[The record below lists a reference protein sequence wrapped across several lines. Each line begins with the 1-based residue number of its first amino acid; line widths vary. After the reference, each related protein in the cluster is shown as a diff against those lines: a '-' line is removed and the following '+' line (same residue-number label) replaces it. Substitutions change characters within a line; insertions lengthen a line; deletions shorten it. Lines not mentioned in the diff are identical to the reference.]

1 MVSAENLSKVP
12 TPEEQ
17 QATEAAEL
25 CIKECMLDQLISDS
39 KFLHE
44 DALFELVKTLIEFS
58 RGPDVQKSMGYSY
71 NENVT
76 VFFLEL
82 LIKVVIQN
90 R

>member
-1 MVSAENLSKVP
+1 MLSAENLSKVP
-12 TPEEQ
+12 TAEEQ
-17 QATEAAEL
+17 QLVEVAKE
-25 CIKECMLDQLISDS
+25 CIKDCNLDQMITDS

-44 DALFELVKTLIEFS
+44 EALVEMVKALIDLS
-58 RGPDVQKSMGYSY
+58 RGPDVQKSLGYNY

-82 LIKVVIQN
+82 LVKIVIQN

>member
-1 MVSAENLSKVP
+1 MVSAENLSKMP
-12 TPEEQ
+12 TSDEQ
-17 QATEAAEL
+17 QATEAAEG
-25 CIKECMLDQLISDS
+25 CIKDCQLDQLISDS

-44 DALFELVKTLIEFS
+44 DALFVLIKTLIERS
-58 RGPDVQKSMGYSY
+58 RGPDVQKTMGYSY

>member
-17 QATEAAEL
+17 QFIEIAKE
-25 CIKECMLDQLISDS
+25 CIKACHLDQVISDS

-44 DALFELVKTLIEFS
+44 EALCEVVKALIDIS
-58 RGPDVQKSMGYSY
+58 RGPDVHKSLGYNY

-82 LIKVVIQN
+82 LVKVVIQN

>member
-17 QATEAAEL
+17 QATETAEL
-25 CIKECMLDQLISDS
+25 CIKEGMLEQLISDS

-44 DALFELVKTLIEFS
+44 DALFELVKTLIELS

-82 LIKVVIQN
+82 LTKVVIQN

>member
-1 MVSAENLSKVP
+1 MVSAENLSKMP

-17 QATEAAEL
+17 QSIEVA
-25 CIKECMLDQLISDS
+25 KECVKDCNLEQLITDS

-44 DALFELVKTLIEFS
+44 DALFELVKSLIELS
-58 RGPDVQKSMGYSY
+58 RGPDVQKTLGYNY

-82 LIKVVIQN
+82 LVKIVIQN

>member
-12 TPEEQ
+12 TAEEQ
-17 QATEAAEL
+17 QATETAEL

-44 DALFELVKTLIEFS
+44 EALFQLVKTLIELS
-58 RGPDVQKSMGYSY
+58 RGPDVQKSIGYAY

-82 LIKVVIQN
+82 LVKMVIQN